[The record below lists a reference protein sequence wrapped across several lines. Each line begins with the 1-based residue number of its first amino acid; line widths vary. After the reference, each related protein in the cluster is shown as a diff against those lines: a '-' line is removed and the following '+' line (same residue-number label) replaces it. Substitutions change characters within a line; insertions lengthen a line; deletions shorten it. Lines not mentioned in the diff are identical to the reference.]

1 MRSIAWAAAV
11 VSVLG
16 NMSLL
21 SPVTAIPSEAASPM
35 ILKLATAVSTSDPY
49 QYGAEQFKGIVEKA
63 TNNRIQVQIF
73 PAAQLGSEREIIEG
87 VALGTIEIGLVA
99 SAPLSGFA
107 KPFLLFDLPFLFK
120 DAMQARQILDGPIG
134 EQVAKSIESKGIK
147 LLSFNES
154 GFRMMINSKRDVR
167 DPKDLQG
174 LRFRVM
180 ENPVYVAMFEAL
192 GASAVPIPFGE
203 VYTSV
208 GTGVVDGAEIPVNVI
223 YANKIHEVAKHMTLT
238 RHTYTPTPW
247 LMNLKLFHGLS
258 AEDQALML
266 RASREASAAQ
276 RALIDRKTD
285 EFIALLKKEGV
296 QVTVLSGVQLQQLR
310 EKVRPVYQKFEKEI
324 GTELLQ
330 AVLKA
335 IQ

>member
-1 MRSIAWAAAV
+1 MKSLRQFAVSLCILGPAFLLFAA
-11 VSVLG
+11 LPG
-16 NMSLL
+16 
-21 SPVTAIPSEAASPM
+21 TTDAASS
-35 ILKLATAVSTSDPY
+35 ITLKLATAVSTADPY
-49 QYGAEQFKGIVEKA
+49 QYGAERFKDIVEKA
-63 TNNRIQVQIF
+63 TNKRIQVQIF

-87 VALGTIEIGLVA
+87 VGLGTIEMGLVA
-99 SAPLSGFA
+99 SAPLAGFA

-120 DAMQARQILDGPIG
+120 GAAQARRIIDGPIG
-134 EQVAKSIESKGIK
+134 EQVAKSIEPKGIK

-154 GFRMMINSKRDVR
+154 GFRMMINSKRDVKNV
-167 DPKDLQG
+167 DDLKG

-247 LMNLKLFHGLS
+247 LMNLKLFNGLS
-258 AEDQALML
+258 AEDQALMV
-266 RASREASAAQ
+266 RASREASGAQ
-276 RALIDRKTD
+276 RALIDKKTD
-285 EFIALLKKEGV
+285 EFIALLKKDGV
-296 QVTVLSGVQLQQLR
+296 QVTSLSEAQLQQLR

-324 GTELLQ
+324 GPDLLQ
-330 AVLKA
+330 GVLKA
-335 IQ
+335 VQ

>member
-1 MRSIAWAAAV
+1 MRLPRLSV
-11 VSVLG
+11 VVPCLLG
-16 NMSLL
+16 GGLL
-21 SPVTAIPSEAASPM
+21 LFPATAPPGEGASSM
-35 ILKLATAVSTSDPY
+35 TLKLATAVSTSDPY
-49 QYGAEQFKGIVEKA
+49 QYGAERFKDIVEKA
-63 TNNRIQVQIF
+63 TNKRIQVQIF

-87 VALGTIEIGLVA
+87 VGLGTIELGLVA
-99 SAPLSGFA
+99 SAPLAGFA

-120 DAMQARQILDGPIG
+120 DAAQARKVLDGPIG
-134 EQVAKSIESKGIK
+134 ERVAKSIEAKGIR

-154 GFRMMINSKRDVR
+154 GFRMMINSKRDVK
-167 DPKDLQG
+167 DPNDLKG

-180 ENPVYVAMFEAL
+180 ENPVYVAMFESL

-203 VYTSV
+203 VYTSL

-223 YANKIHEVAKHMTLT
+223 YANKIYEVAKHMTLT

-247 LMNLKLFHGLS
+247 LMNLKLFNGLS
-258 AEDQALML
+258 ADDQALMV

-296 QVTVLSGVQLQQLR
+296 QVTVPSEAQLQQLR

-324 GTELLQ
+324 GPDLLQ
-330 AVLKA
+330 DVLKA
-335 IQ
+335 VQ